1 MKQKQF
7 ITANK
12 NTLGI
17 PQNASLLE
25 TVYKHTFDLLLQSGQ
40 RSAEKSTCIDSWRIL
55 LSAPAFD
62 WSSPS
67 FNWLDEWIRF
77 IDGPS
82 SVKGISRDQWNHVLK
97 FAKLTQN
104 DENLSF
110 HSEEQSWPALIDEF
124 VTHVKEV
131 RGIVKGTE
139 EDVDMDY

>member
-1 MKQKQF
+1 M
-7 ITANK
+7 
-12 NTLGI
+12 
-17 PQNASLLE
+17 
-25 TVYKHTFDLLLQSGQ
+25 VYKHTFDLLLQSGQ

-67 FNWLDEWIRF
+67 FNWLEEWIRF
-77 IDGPS
+77 IEGPS

-124 VTHVKEV
+124 VSHVKEV
-131 RGIVKGTE
+131 RGDVKGTE
-139 EDVDMDY
+139 DDVDMDY